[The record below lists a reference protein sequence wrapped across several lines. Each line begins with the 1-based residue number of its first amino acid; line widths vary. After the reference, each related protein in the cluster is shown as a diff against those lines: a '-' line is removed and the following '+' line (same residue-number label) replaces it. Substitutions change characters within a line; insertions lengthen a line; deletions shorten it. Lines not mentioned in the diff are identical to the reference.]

1 MPLIANDR
9 LLGAVVLQ
17 VPDYK
22 EFLEEE
28 VRFVGALANQAALA
42 IDKASLYAL
51 ERKTTESLRELER
64 ARSDFVAVVTHD
76 LRTPL
81 SVIRGQLEMLAE
93 RNGRSKLPIS
103 EATSQVLRLDQLVDR
118 ILAGVRTDRPELSLR
133 RTRFDLRATVTA
145 ALKEVAPMARRHKLS
160 GPRAGQPI
168 FVRGDRR
175 RTAGRRRLRVHPAAR
190 ARDRGHGVTLSSVL
204 VVDDERALVGM
215 VASLLGEDGYEVVTA
230 YDGEAALRR
239 HAEESPDL
247 VILDRKLPRLS
258 GEEVCKRIRAIS
270 STPILML
277 TGERGADE
285 RAKLLD
291 LGADDYL
298 EKPFSA
304 KELRSRVRALL
315 RRAAPASA
323 ARAATSVGRLRVDP
337 KTHIATGDGQ
347 ALDLTPTE
355 FRLLAALVARP
366 GEVLER
372 RALLRAGWPEER
384 DPDPEWLKAHLAR
397 LRSKL
402 DSAGAPALANVRG
415 VGYRLG

>member
-1 MPLIANDR
+1 M
-9 LLGAVVLQ
+9 
-17 VPDYK
+17 
-22 EFLEEE
+22 
-28 VRFVGALANQAALA
+28 
-42 IDKASLYAL
+42 
-51 ERKTTESLRELER
+51 
-64 ARSDFVAVVTHD
+64 
-76 LRTPL
+76 
-81 SVIRGQLEMLAE
+81 
-93 RNGRSKLPIS
+93 
-103 EATSQVLRLDQLVDR
+103 
-118 ILAGVRTDRPELSLR
+118 
-133 RTRFDLRATVTA
+133 
-145 ALKEVAPMARRHKLS
+145 
-160 GPRAGQPI
+160 
-168 FVRGDRR
+168 
-175 RTAGRRRLRVHPAAR
+175 
-190 ARDRGHGVTLSSVL
+190 SSVL

-230 YDGEAALRR
+230 YDGETALRR

-247 VILDRKLPRLS
+247 VILDRKLPKLS
-258 GEEVCKRIRAIS
+258 GDEVCKRIRAAS

-304 KELRSRVRALL
+304 RELRSRVRALL
-315 RRAAPASA
+315 RRASPAASSQT
-323 ARAATSVGRLRVDP
+323 ATTVGPLRVDP
-337 KTHIATGDGQ
+337 KTHVASVDGG

-355 FRLLAALVARP
+355 FRLLAALVSRA

-402 DSAGAPALANVRG
+402 DAAGAPPLANVRG

>member
-1 MPLIANDR
+1 M
-9 LLGAVVLQ
+9 
-17 VPDYK
+17 
-22 EFLEEE
+22 
-28 VRFVGALANQAALA
+28 
-42 IDKASLYAL
+42 
-51 ERKTTESLRELER
+51 T
-64 ARSDFVAVVTHD
+64 
-76 LRTPL
+76 
-81 SVIRGQLEMLAE
+81 
-93 RNGRSKLPIS
+93 
-103 EATSQVLRLDQLVDR
+103 
-118 ILAGVRTDRPELSLR
+118 
-133 RTRFDLRATVTA
+133 
-145 ALKEVAPMARRHKLS
+145 
-160 GPRAGQPI
+160 
-168 FVRGDRR
+168 
-175 RTAGRRRLRVHPAAR
+175 
-190 ARDRGHGVTLSSVL
+190 SVL

-215 VASLLGEDGYEVVTA
+215 VASLLGEEGYEVVTA
-230 YDGEAALRR
+230 YDGETALRR
-239 HAEESPDL
+239 HADESPDL
-247 VILDRKLPRLS
+247 VILDRKLTRLS
-258 GEEVCKRIRAIS
+258 GDEVCRRIRAVS

-285 RAKLLD
+285 RSKLLD

-298 EKPFSA
+298 EKPFSS

-315 RRAAPASA
+315 RRAAPANA

-337 KTHIATGDGQ
+337 KTHLASVEGR

-402 DSAGAPALANVRG
+402 DGAGAPTLANVRG